1 MLMELTEIYKRGK
14 EVFSERKFA
23 MSVAAVETGFI
34 PGHDRAVLDRYTF
47 RTKYIDGHPGDTS
60 CTILGTTLATPVI
73 MSGITSPIPA
83 IRENG
88 LLAVAQGLKQAGS
101 LMWTGSP
108 LPENLKEI
116 TSVGVPV
123 AANVK
128 PYKDRNRMFKD
139 LELIQAAEVTWV
151 GVETDA
157 GLGTKIGDRP
167 MVKNCAPLSLD
178 ELKEI
183 RKSVSCPLFCKG
195 VLSRIDAEKCLE
207 AGADGLVISN
217 HGAHVLDYL
226 PHPLQVMEEIT
237 KAVGDGAVLIIDGGF
252 RRGSD
257 VAKGLAF
264 GAQLVGLG
272 RPILYALA
280 ADGETGVRDLVAG
293 ITIELKRI
301 MDLTDMENTGSFS
314 RNILIE
320 G

>member
-1 MLMELTEIYKRGK
+1 
-14 EVFSERKFA
+14 
-23 MSVAAVETGFI
+23 
-34 PGHDRAVLDRYTF
+34 
-47 RTKYIDGHPGDTS
+47 
-60 CTILGTTLATPVI
+60 
-73 MSGITSPIPA
+73 
-83 IRENG
+83 
-88 LLAVAQGLKQAGS
+88 
-101 LMWTGSP
+101 
-108 LPENLKEI
+108 
-116 TSVGVPV
+116 
-123 AANVK
+123 
-128 PYKDRNRMFKD
+128 
-139 LELIQAAEVTWV
+139 VTWV